1 MNCGFSTTFSLMSM
15 KAKIDEIYA
24 ALKYEE
30 SLYFPQTEKIASL
43 ELDLKCL
50 QNLHA
55 TSETN
60 LMREMIAY
68 GVIGFSGVAF
78 AVFAMLSLFLVYI
91 EWDNAF
97 WMMAKCKHLSK
108 SAVKFFV
115 FIFSLYCVVFRPPAV
130 FLVYPYIVINAWTLC
145 YVVINFIEWAD
156 GAIHRNYQSITG
168 FVTRNYQNIM
178 LSVIAFMMCVIAL
191 K

>member
-1 MNCGFSTTFSLMSM
+1 M

-24 ALKYEE
+24 TLKYEE

-50 QNLHA
+50 QKLHA

-68 GVIGFSGVAF
+68 GVIAFAGVAF
-78 AVFAMLSLFLVYI
+78 AVFAMLSLLLMYI

-97 WMMAKCKHLSK
+97 WMIAKCKHLSK

-115 FIFSLYCVVFRPPAV
+115 FIFSLYWVIFRPPAV
-130 FLVYPYIVINAWTLC
+130 FFAYPYIVINAWTLY
-145 YVVINFIEWAD
+145 YVVINFSEWAA
-156 GAIHRNYQSITG
+156 GEIHRNYKSVTG
-168 FVTRNYQNIM
+168 FFTRNYQNIM
-178 LSVIAFMMCVIAL
+178 LSVIAVMMCVIAL